1 VSGSDTVDARTPEEP
16 VVLTD
21 LANQLLS
28 EASTSGSGT
37 SAVSLTPSEEKA
49 FTQTVVAV
57 VKGHDLDA
65 QHWNGPATVQVVT
78 GAATV
83 SADDAADTE
92 LGSGQWAR
100 LRAGSGGIRA
110 DEDSV
115 LLLTVAPA

>member
-1 VSGSDTVDARTPEEP
+1 MSGSDTVEDRTPEEP

-28 EASTSGSGT
+28 EASSSGSGT
-37 SAVSLTPSEEKA
+37 SAISLTPAEVKA

-57 VKGHDLDA
+57 VEGHELDA
-65 QHWNGPATVQVVT
+65 SHWNGPASVQVVT

-83 SADDAADTE
+83 SADDGADTE

-100 LRAGSGGIRA
+100 LRSGSGSVRA